1 MGTSVHEAGFSMTI
15 QLNPSHIIYTGHFPG
30 HPVTPG
36 VIQMQIVHELLE
48 RQFCQDIKLLSM
60 SRCKFLNI
68 LNPQETSRVEV
79 HIEFSRIDSLVT
91 GKARGENENGS
102 VVFFNLNAVYQFI

>member
-1 MGTSVHEAGFSMTI
+1 
-15 QLNPSHIIYTGHFPG
+15 
-30 HPVTPG
+30 
-36 VIQMQIVHELLE
+36 
-48 RQFCQDIKLLSM
+48 M